1 MTAFTESVVEEAAL
15 EWLAALQYAVV
26 HGPDIA
32 PGEPF
37 VTPYMKSTAETFV
50 AGVTADCGR
59 RS

>member
-1 MTAFTESVVEEAAL
+1 VLDVQMYF
-15 EWLAALQYAVV
+15 
-26 HGPDIA
+26 GPDIA